1 MVWVLA
7 GFMGCGKSSVGRLV
21 ARMAACPN
29 SLLPPESFPSSPENG
44 SAGKAPDGS
53 VDFATGRNLGDILPA
68 QLVFVDLDAEIEAR
82 EGRSIREIFAEGG
95 EAAFRAVERETLAEL
110 LYRSGVLPLRE
121 FASLT
126 PPSADAD
133 GPPASVPRVA
143 RPSGAIATSSG
154 NPSAKL
160 LISLGGGTLT
170 DPESR
175 ELVRKHCRCIY
186 LRASLETL
194 AANLRWEGEAATRP
208 MLAGADP
215 KAPAE
220 SPESLESRISA
231 MMDSR
236 APIYEKAAD
245 VIIDIDGLSYE
256 QAALQ
261 ILNYLSTK

>member
-1 MVWVLA
+1 MAVWALI
-7 GFMGCGKSSVGRLV
+7 GFMGCGKSSIGRTAAKMLGV
-21 ARMAACPN
+21 A
-29 SLLPPESFPSSPENG
+29 F
-44 SAGKAPDGS
+44 
-53 VDFATGRNLGDILPA
+53 I
-68 QLVFVDLDAEIEAR
+68 DLDEEIVR
-82 EGRSIREIFAEGG
+82 RCGKSIPEIFSAIG
-95 EAAFRAVERETLAEL
+95 EAGFRAIERETLAEL

-133 GPPASVPRVA
+133 GPPASVGVPGKREFSGVQPRVA

-186 LRASLETL
+186 LRASLENL

-215 KAPAE
+215 KAPAD
-220 SPESLESRISA
+220 SPDSLESRISA

>member
-1 MVWVLA
+1 MIPQKVRDSCTATLY
-7 GFMGCGKSSVGRLV
+7 
-21 ARMAACPN
+21 AAD
-29 SLLPPESFPSSPENG
+29 EF
-44 SAGKAPDGS
+44 
-53 VDFATGRNLGDILPA
+53 
-68 QLVFVDLDAEIEAR
+68 AR
-82 EGRSIREIFAEGG
+82 EKAEKEFAERLEKGLAKGLAEGG

-143 RPSGAIATSSG
+143 RPSGAITTSSG

-194 AANLRWEGEAATRP
+194 AANLRWEGETASRP

-220 SPESLESRISA
+220 SPDSLESRIAS
-231 MMDSR
+231 MMAAR
-236 APIYEKAAD
+236 GPVYEKAAD
-245 VIIDIDGLSYE
+245 IILDIDGLDYSDI
-256 QAALQ
+256 ARQ
-261 ILNYLSTK
+261 ILNCFSEK